1 MLLLITYT
9 MSPPDQGAILNVV
22 FNCILYPLLEE
33 FFFRGG
39 VLFYLDQHD
48 VFSRKIYSNI
58 VVSAFFFD
66 LSSLVLGCFSRRI
79 GIFSIADIRLDLSK
93 ITKLAA
99 LRCYTHVFQFNLYVF
114 NLTKKYTPSNHYHDN
129 QLIIHSTSLR

>member
-58 VVSAFFFD
+58 VVSAFFSICHLWYWDASHAVLVFFP
-66 LSSLVLGCFSRRI
+66 SLILGW
-79 GIFSIADIRLDLSK
+79 IFQKSESWLLCAVTHMFFNSI
-93 ITKLAA
+93 
-99 LRCYTHVFQFNLYVF
+99 YMY
-114 NLTKKYTPSNHYHDN
+114 
-129 QLIIHSTSLR
+129 LI